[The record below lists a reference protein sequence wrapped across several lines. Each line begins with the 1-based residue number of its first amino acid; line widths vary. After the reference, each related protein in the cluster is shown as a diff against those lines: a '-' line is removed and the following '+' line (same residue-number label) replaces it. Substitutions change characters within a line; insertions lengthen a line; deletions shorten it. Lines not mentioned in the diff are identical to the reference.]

1 MTNRIRIKIGPV
13 EFEAEGDSELIQR
26 EREQFFNALPQA
38 VTVITPAVAGTLQLS
53 DTSSE
58 IGKSEE
64 EPIRATPQLPSVINA
79 ASFESLPSF
88 LNEKSFSTDIELV
101 MGVAYYLSRVKGID
115 SFTTKDIE
123 NALTDAKQ
131 SAPNNVSQCI
141 ASNIHK
147 GFLRECSEKK
157 DGLKTYSVLEKGIT
171 WCKSYSPKEAEQK
184 RKANRSKTPKLVKDS
199 PLLSV
204 SVDDLH
210 IENYCEISKIQKFK
224 EQVFTVMLI
233 YTKETPFTYF
243 SYRDIVAVFKE
254 KLKLLTATERK
265 VRYVLDKGA
274 TMFDKKTEKGIVS
287 HKLTNSGLQRAEQI
301 VAQQRNSNAPLAA
314 ASNPAKQET
323 SES

>member
-1 MTNRIRIKIGPV
+1 MANRIRIKIGAV
-13 EFEAEGDSELIQR
+13 EFEAEGDATLIER
-26 EREQFFNALPQA
+26 EREQFFSFLPQISSLLTP
-38 VTVITPAVAGTLQLS
+38 VTEKPLQLPA
-53 DTSSE
+53 SSPE
-58 IGKSEE
+58 GESKEGSTQIAEK
-64 EPIRATPQLPSVINA
+64 LPLVNVPPSY
-79 ASFESLPSF
+79 ESLAS
-88 LNEKSFSTDIELV
+88 LLDEKKFSTDVELV
-101 MGVAYYLSRVKGID
+101 MGVAYYLSRVKVVD
-115 SFTTKDIE
+115 PFTGRDVE
-123 NALTDAKQ
+123 NALNDAKQ
-131 SAPNNVSQCI
+131 LVPKNVSQCI

-147 GFLRECSEKK
+147 GFLRECSEKR

-171 WCKSYSPKEAEQK
+171 WCKSYAPKEAEQK

-199 PLLSV
+199 PLLSI

-210 IENYCEISKIQKFK
+210 IDNYCEISNLQKFE

-243 SYRDIVAVFKE
+243 SYKDIVAVFKE

-265 VRYVLDKGA
+265 IRYVLDKGA

-314 ASNPAKQET
+314 ASNPAKQEK